1 MKKGLKLFLA
11 VLMVVSVCSTFVL
24 TASAVDVPNSYLDSS
39 SYAITDGT
47 VSNAS
52 QPIIKNGKMTF
63 KVNMASGLTVTGAMV
78 TVKYD
83 NKVLKVVDA
92 GPVMKEDA
100 DGDSTEVVTGLHTHG
115 VPEKDSSAYTF
126 AYISANGFKTGNSG
140 KEYVYITFQVI
151 DKTYPATTVKFY
163 AGDYTS
169 TDEIKNYPKTSK
181 IQFTTFETID
191 TVTPLSFEPG
201 NKAINVKWS
210 AVQGATGYLVYRKG
224 GADDKY
230 RAIASV
236 SGISYNDT
244 EEIQNNTTYTYA
256 VRAKNSRGK
265 YGWYVGASYSYLDT
279 VKLTVTNSTAGVKIA
294 WDKVEGATQYR
305 IYKRAVGEKKWTTVK
320 TVEGNVLTITD
331 TAITSGVK
339 YEYTARAMKG
349 SSYSALTDIKTIQ
362 HVSMVSKVT
371 LSNGSKGVSVK
382 WTAVNGAEKYR
393 IYRKLKDETSW
404 TTLKTVNADVVSL
417 TDISAVS
424 GKSNY
429 YAVRAYANGTWS
441 AYKPYGINYIAAPVA
456 TKAYSTIGTGNTIKW
471 SAVPGAAQYR
481 IYRKTSASGK
491 WELLG
496 KTTATS
502 YTDKKVTFGK
512 AYIYTVRAENGSNL
526 SGYNTTG
533 WVIKYTLTTPSITK
547 VTPSSKAIKV
557 QWGAVKNADGYR
569 LYRKAEGQTKWSQI
583 AKVTGTSFTDK
594 NVKAGV
600 VYTYTVRA
608 YKGSTLS
615 GYNAKGWVGVILKTP
630 AVKIANV
637 SNGMKVAW
645 SKVSGA
651 AGYTVYSSQYNAS
664 TKKWSSWKKCG
675 TTKATTLSWVD
686 KTVKSG
692 TYYRYTVRAVNG
704 LCKGSFKSSAALIC
718 LAQPTVTI
726 SNATEGVTVK
736 WTKSSGATGYRVY
749 RSQLDTATGNWT
761 SWGNMG
767 TTKANKTSWTDKSVV
782 NGVTYKYT
790 VRAVSGKVLSSY
802 NGSSEL
808 MFLQVPELVS
818 CKKTADGFVV
828 EFIGNSNAD
837 SYRIYR
843 KTLYTSWTLLE
854 TVSGSDNT
862 VYTDNDVI
870 ESTEYI
876 YTVKAVS
883 GKSVSYFDTTGIS
896 TKDAVEADVTEESSE
911 VTENIE

>member
-1 MKKGLKLFLA
+1 MMKKGLKLFLA
-11 VLMVVSVCSTFVL
+11 VLMVVSVCSAFVL
-24 TASAVDVPNSYLDSS
+24 TASAVDIPNAYLDSS
-39 SYAITDGT
+39 SFKVTDGT

-52 QPIIKNGKMTF
+52 QPIIKDGKMTF
-63 KVNMASGLTVTGAMV
+63 KVNMANGLTVTGAMV
-78 TVKYD
+78 TAKYD

-92 GPVMKEDA
+92 GPVMKD
-100 DGDSTEVVTGLHTHG
+100 DGEGNSTEVITGLHTHG
-115 VPEKDSSAYTF
+115 VPQYDNSAYTF
-126 AYISANGFKTGNSG
+126 AFVSANGFKTGDSG
-140 KEYVYITFQVI
+140 KEYVYITFEVI
-151 DKTYPATTVKFY
+151 DKSYPATTVEFF

-169 TDEIKNYPKTSK
+169 TDSIAKYPE
-181 IQFTTFETID
+181 FETID
-191 TVTPLSFEPG
+191 AVTPLSFEPG

-210 AVQGATGYLVYRKG
+210 AVQGATEYLVYRKG
-224 GADDKY
+224 GDDSKY
-230 RAIASV
+230 RVVASV
-236 SGISYNDT
+236 TGISYNDT
-244 EEIQNNTTYTYA
+244 EAIKNNTTYTYA

-294 WDKVEGATQYR
+294 WDKVDGATQYR

-339 YEYTARAMKG
+339 YEYTARAIKG
-349 SSYSALTDIKTIQ
+349 SSYSAVAEIKTIQ

-371 LSNGSKGVSVK
+371 LANAAKGVSVK

-404 TTLKTVNADVVSL
+404 TTLKTVNANVVSL
-417 TDISAVS
+417 VDLSAVS

-441 AYKPYGINYIAAPVA
+441 AYKSYGINYIAAPVA

-502 YTDKKVTFGK
+502 YTDKKVTLGK
-512 AYIYTVRAENGSNL
+512 TYIYTLRAENGKNL
-526 SGYNTTG
+526 SGYNATG
-533 WVIKYTLTTPSITK
+533 WTIKYTLTTPSITK
-547 VTPSSKAIKV
+547 ITPSSKAIKV

-583 AKVTGTSFTDK
+583 AKITGTSFTDK
-594 NVKAGV
+594 NVKTGV
-600 VYTYTVRA
+600 VYSYTVRA

-615 GYNAKGWVGVILKTP
+615 GYNTKGWVGVILTTP
-630 AVKIANV
+630 TVKISNA
-637 SNGMKVAW
+637 SNGIKVTW
-645 SKVSGA
+645 SEVKGA

-664 TKKWSSWKKCG
+664 TKKWSSWKNRG
-675 TTKATTLSWVD
+675 TAKATKFAWVDTKAV
-686 KTVKSG
+686 SG
-692 TYYRYTVRAVNG
+692 VTYKYTVRAVNG

-726 SNATEGVTVK
+726 SNTANGITVK
-736 WTKSSGATGYRVY
+736 WTKANGATGYRIY
-749 RSQLDTATGNWT
+749 RSQLDTTTGNWT
-761 SWGNMG
+761 SWKNMG
-767 TTKANKTSWTDKSVV
+767 TANANKTSWADKSVV
-782 NGVTYKYT
+782 DGVTYRYT
-790 VRAVSGKVLSSY
+790 IRAVRGKVLSTFKAS
-802 NGSSEL
+802 NEL

-843 KTLYTSWTLLE
+843 KTLYTNWTLLE

-876 YTVKAVS
+876 YTIRAAS

-896 TKDAVEADVTEESSE
+896 TKNAVEADVTEESSE
-911 VTENIE
+911 VTENINEAE